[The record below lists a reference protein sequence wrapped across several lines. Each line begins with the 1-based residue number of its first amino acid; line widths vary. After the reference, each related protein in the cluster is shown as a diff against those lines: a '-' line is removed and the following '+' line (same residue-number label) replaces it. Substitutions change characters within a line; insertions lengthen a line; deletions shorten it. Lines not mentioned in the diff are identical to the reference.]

1 MGKMPDHIIS
11 FLFKQLVNGVKA
23 IHEVKVGH
31 NDIKPANI
39 MLTYDGL
46 LSNST
51 IDTYEDIITKNIRLA
66 VGDLGL
72 STLYFSKD

>member
-1 MGKMPDHIIS
+1 
-11 FLFKQLVNGVKA
+11 L
-23 IHEVKVGH
+23 
-31 NDIKPANI
+31 KPANI

-46 LSNST
+46 LSNSN